1 MRVIEGETCVTAI
14 PSIRRCYAC
23 GRSQAVIP
31 DDEPQPVRYQRT
43 RYEDD
48 GVLLRR
54 VWSVD
59 VCGRCVPLLHS
70 ETVRMAR
77 ARMRGGTSL

>member
-1 MRVIEGETCVTAI
+1 MKVIEGETLTTAI
-14 PSIRRCYAC
+14 PSVRRCYLC
-23 GRSQAVIP
+23 QRSNSVIP

-48 GVLLRR
+48 GVLYRR
-54 VWSVD
+54 VWWVD

-77 ARMRGGTSL
+77 VRMRGGTSL